1 MSSEM
6 PSPVKFTDAAANKV
20 STLIEEEGNDQLKLR
35 VFITGGGCS
44 GFQYGFTFEEEIK
57 EVSLRPSRNEAGVF
71 KIFCGNELI
80 WCRKKDNGFPE
91 IKVLKQ
97 LIRDQII
104 PEKNLGHIDR

>member
-1 MSSEM
+1 MNKSKPENRSSI
-6 PSPVKFTDAAANKV
+6 
-20 STLIEEEGNDQLKLR
+20 LIEYCPGCRWLLR
-35 VFITGGGCS
+35 TAWMAQEILS
-44 GFQYGFTFEEEIK
+44 TFEEEIK

-71 KIFCGNELI
+71 KIFCDNELI
-80 WCRKKDNGFPE
+80 WCRKRDNGFPE